1 MSQQQSH
8 LRIVAEQDFTRVE
21 FAEKHVIDE
30 IVIRQIGQELTKI
43 VDAAPRPR
51 VAAETA
57 LALDDMRA
65 MIRAGRRPA

>member
-1 MSQQQSH
+1 MEVVYGH
-8 LRIVAEQDFTRVE
+8 AFR
-21 FAEKHVIDE
+21 
-30 IVIRQIGQELTKI
+30 
-43 VDAAPRPR
+43 AAPRPR